1 MPEPANILVVDDES
15 NLCWALEMALQ
26 SEGYCIA
33 TASTSEEALALVRQ
47 KHFHVG
53 LVDAKLPDV
62 DGLELAESLKRLD
75 GDIRIV
81 VISGFFYRQDE
92 AIRHCLEIG
101 TCDAFVSKPFDVA
114 EVRAVVRQLLQGS

>member
-26 SEGYCIA
+26 SEGYRIA
-33 TASTSEEALALVRQ
+33 TASTGEEALALVRQ

-62 DGLELAESLKRLD
+62 DGLQVAESLKSLD
-75 GDIRIV
+75 EEIRIV

-92 AIRHCLEIG
+92 AIRDCLETG
-101 TCDAFVSKPFDVA
+101 TCDAFISKPFDVA
-114 EVRAVVRQLLQGS
+114 EVRAVVQQLLQGS